1 MNNDNPEL
9 NEEEAPKADQKKKG
23 RPQSKKSV
31 LSNSFQFVKEDI
43 PIEPPPPPPPVIS
56 ANKLNSLTLPK
67 KPLSEAQ
74 KANFQKMLDANKK
87 RREEKGLSTPTIPEE
102 VPEGYK
108 AVYVAPK
115 GEKRNRVEKPKPPPQ
130 DLYEMM
136 RQMNERMNSF
146 TMPQP
151 IPQPIVEKVK
161 EKPKPPKAT
170 RKKRETTTEEENSE
184 SENYDT
190 SDTEYIT
197 KYQKKAQKRME
208 AIQQIESRLKPAPP
222 RNKYDHLSLF

>member
-1 MNNDNPEL
+1 MSYSDPEL

-31 LSNSFQFVKEDI
+31 LANSFQFVKEDKI
-43 PIEPPPPPPPVIS
+43 PEPPPPPPPVIS
-56 ANKLNSLTLPK
+56 ASKLHSFTGTK

-74 KANFQKMLDANKK
+74 KANFQRMLDANKK

-108 AVYVAPK
+108 AVYVAPI
-115 GEKRNRVEKPKPPPQ
+115 EKKNKVDKPKPPPQ

-151 IPQPIVEKVK
+151 VAVKEVKEK

-222 RNKYDHLSLF
+222 RNKYDHLTLF